1 MLLFYVLV
9 FWPQGLWGLS
19 SLTRDHIGS
28 WTLDYWITREVP
40 GLFSWV
46 WLMLQT
52 LIWNTWLRSSDSQV
66 LGRPQKP
73 LGPGF
78 FTHKARGK
86 AEWPLLFFLV
96 WRVYKEKMSS
106 WKEEIQFS
114 FWWAAQ
120 VDGTFTMPCFL
131 IINIGS
137 PPAVSPSRV
146 RTFQRLES
154 LPLLEHPS
162 ANWPFPSHTLC
173 LFLGSR
179 RVRGEQEDSR

>member
-1 MLLFYVLV
+1 MLLFYVSV

-19 SLTRDHIGS
+19 SLTRDHVGS
-28 WTLDYWITREVP
+28 WTLDCWTTREAP

-52 LIWNTWLRSSDSQV
+52 LIWNTWLRSSGSQV

-106 WKEEIQFS
+106 WKEEMT
-114 FWWAAQ
+114 
-120 VDGTFTMPCFL
+120 V
-131 IINIGS
+131 
-137 PPAVSPSRV
+137 
-146 RTFQRLES
+146 
-154 LPLLEHPS
+154 
-162 ANWPFPSHTLC
+162 
-173 LFLGSR
+173 LFLVGSS
-179 RVRGEQEDSR
+179 GWWDIHNALLSDNQYWEPSSSQPIQSADFPEAWISPCSRTPIS